1 MYDNYST
8 LIAEVRT
15 TNDLIE
21 EQTQRIDTLESNLI
35 TYIIVIAII
44 LCADMVHHILD
55 ATYKRK

>member
-35 TYIIVIAII
+35 IYIIVIAIVI
-44 LCADMVHHILD
+44 CADKVHHILD